1 MNAACCIL
9 QLRHCAAPSPVDAV
23 LWRLQEVPGGISSRG
38 TASAAQRSTTAR
50 SPALFLCSMPVGTAD
65 SVVLWSTLISPGEAF
80 TAALER

>member
-1 MNAACCIL
+1 M
-9 QLRHCAAPSPVDAV
+9 QHHPQWMQSSGDYKKS
-23 LWRLQEVPGGISSRG
+23 QGGISSRG

-80 TAALER
+80 TAALEH